1 MHEPFNMFL
10 VVCMFFIAHTT
21 SLMHIDKHEASVVC
35 YTSIALGCAA
45 IANIAYLVRKCNCL
59 LCCLYKCL
67 VKVRH
72 HVIRCRN
79 TVRTFNCDRN

>member
-21 SLMHIDKHEASVVC
+21 SLMHTDKHEASVVC

-45 IANIAYLVRKCNCL
+45 IANIAY
-59 LCCLYKCL
+59 
-67 VKVRH
+67 
-72 HVIRCRN
+72 
-79 TVRTFNCDRN
+79 TS